1 MTNVTNRRAIMGAV
15 VAVGAVAT
23 TSLSAAA
30 IAPAPKL
37 SATDRRVLDLWA
49 RRAKLR
55 LLSRRTADAFD
66 AAKDAGNDAEGRRLL
81 DREDDIVTTMIAVE
95 DEIEKHIG
103 TSLLALGAAILI
115 EMRQGYSDIEAD
127 IYSASLAAIRPQLVG
142 AIAEAADRVLALAQ
156 EEART

>member
-1 MTNVTNRRAIMGAV
+1 MTNATNRRAVLGAV

-55 LLSRRTADAFD
+55 LLSRRTADA
-66 AAKDAGNDAEGRRLL
+66 
-81 DREDDIVTTMIAVE
+81 V
-95 DEIEKHIG
+95 
-103 TSLLALGAAILI
+103 
-115 EMRQGYSDIEAD
+115 
-127 IYSASLAAIRPQLVG
+127 
-142 AIAEAADRVLALAQ
+142 
-156 EEART
+156 